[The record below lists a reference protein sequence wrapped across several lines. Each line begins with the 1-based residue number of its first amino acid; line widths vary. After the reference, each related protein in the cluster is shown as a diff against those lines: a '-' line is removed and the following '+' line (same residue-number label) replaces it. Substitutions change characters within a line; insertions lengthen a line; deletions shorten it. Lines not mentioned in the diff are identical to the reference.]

1 MLILMTIAAFE
12 FALLGAT
19 IWVTR
24 VRAVPAR
31 VARRSDGYP
40 HAL

>member
-1 MLILMTIAAFE
+1 MLILIAIATFE

-24 VRAVPAR
+24 TRAVPVR
-31 VARRSDGYP
+31 IARRSDGYP